1 MFPRPNRSSLEARQ
15 AGTAPGCRSSGH
27 GSGSIRLRPDAN
39 PLPARSFGD
48 HRSHHPGCCRDLD
61 GNPPVSEPAEISVGA
76 SIKLEARWDVP
87 GEAERGVVL
96 CHPHPLHRGTMRVP
110 LFEAITADLM
120 QRSVAVLRFNFR
132 GVGRSTGSHDGG
144 LGEIDDVAAAVEFA
158 EVSHPD
164 LSFGVAGWSFGAGA
178 ALRWHARDRS
188 EHNYVGIAPGAG
200 GDPLQR
206 LPEPESLQP
215 ARRTIIIGER
225 DQLVSPQLISDYAHR
240 AGATLHVLKGSD
252 HFFYFREQKVACLVA
267 AGLGLPVP
275 AHEIELAC
283 Q

>member
-1 MFPRPNRSSLEARQ
+1 M
-15 AGTAPGCRSSGH
+15 H
-27 GSGSIRLRPDAN
+27 
-39 PLPARSFGD
+39 
-48 HRSHHPGCCRDLD
+48 
-61 GNPPVSEPAEISVGA
+61 
-76 SIKLEARWDVP
+76 
-87 GEAERGVVL
+87 
-96 CHPHPLHRGTMRVP
+96 VP
-110 LFEAITADLM
+110 LFEAITTDLL

-144 LGEIDDVAAAVEFA
+144 LGEIDDVAAAIEFA
-158 EVSHPD
+158 EAGFPD

-188 EHNYVGIAPGAG
+188 EHNYVGIAPGVG
-200 GDPLQR
+200 SDPLQR

-225 DQLVSPQLISDYAHR
+225 DQLVSPQLIIDYANR
-240 AGATLHVLKGSD
+240 ARATLHILKGSD

-275 AHEIELAC
+275 ADEIELAC